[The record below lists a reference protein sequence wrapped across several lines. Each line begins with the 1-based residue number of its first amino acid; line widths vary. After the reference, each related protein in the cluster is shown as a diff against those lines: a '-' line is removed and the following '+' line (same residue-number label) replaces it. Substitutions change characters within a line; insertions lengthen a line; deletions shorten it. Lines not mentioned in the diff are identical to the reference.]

1 VGRSSADFN
10 SKKPFISGS
19 IEVTPDAVGPGRPG
33 WLRYDARAE
42 VMGPWEL

>member
-1 VGRSSADFN
+1 MWGDHLLISTQ
-10 SKKPFISGS
+10 KKPFISGS

-42 VMGPWEL
+42 VMGP